1 MFTSC
6 GKNTEIRYEPTI
18 LGENNQKFCYDYD
31 YLYNNASRRGKSS
44 LRRSGRTDIFIFYI
58 LAIIFDSSYL
68 QLMKFS
74 ARSWVNEVLFHAS
87 DVFSM
92 LL

>member
-1 MFTSC
+1 MECLIISS
-6 GKNTEIRYEPTI
+6 GKNTDTRYEQAI
-18 LGENNQKFCYDYD
+18 FCYDHD

-44 LRRSGRTDIFIFYI
+44 IRRNSRTDIFIPYI
-58 LAIIFDSSYL
+58 LALIFYSSHL
-68 QLMKFS
+68 LLMKFS
-74 ARSWVNEVLFHAS
+74 ARSWQLRCFFHAS